1 MGAIMVDVTPLE
13 QAAMRLCL
21 KFFGEAASA
30 IGFDK
35 PLGAYTEAQA
45 LSVIEAI
52 VTGYTEA
59 MVAHHERSKYPPVR
73 MSGAK
78 AVSDPIRAPVP
89 ATTSSSLADMKDD
102 LPWEAKK

>member
-1 MGAIMVDVTPLE
+1 MVDATPLE
-13 QAAMRLCL
+13 KASMRLCL

-52 VTGYTEA
+52 VTAYVEEMAG
-59 MVAHHERSKYPPVR
+59 HHERAKYPPVR
-73 MSGAK
+73 RSGSK
-78 AVSDPIRAPVP
+78 AVSDPIRAPAP

-102 LPWEAKK
+102 LPWEAKR